1 MIYVLSE
8 QNDIRR
14 RLRGI
19 NNIKGILQHYKL
31 HIFSMKAVRNKYA
44 THFSNKYLPTLAST
58 ALKGSS
64 NK

>member
-1 MIYVLSE
+1 
-8 QNDIRR
+8 
-14 RLRGI
+14 
-19 NNIKGILQHYKL
+19 
-31 HIFSMKAVRNKYA
+31 MKAVRNKYA